1 MSDKKPHI
9 KPLDSV
15 RTVPKDDSYM
25 RLRQIPY
32 KERLTFINKLEKS
45 LNAPGSPK
53 GPKSLEDVLT
63 KLKASCPPIRP
74 IDEEDY
80 EK

>member
-1 MSDKKPHI
+1 MSDKKTHI
-9 KPLDSV
+9 KPLDSA
-15 RTVPKDDSYM
+15 RRVPKDDSYM
-25 RLRQIPY
+25 HLLKIPY
-32 KERLTFINKLEKS
+32 KERLKFIKKLEKA